1 MERAVDVFLPIYGS
15 YFKGPKE
22 KKDTRYASWSLIGS
36 AEGYTMV
43 SSGGKLLL
51 GVGGLPCASPL
62 LHYLLGPHNSLVPV
76 KGACE
81 ALSAR
86 TSSQGKGFYY
96 VHC

>member
-51 GVGGLPCASPL
+51 GVGGLPSSL
-62 LHYLLGPHNSLVPV
+62 LFSCNPPAVGHVLLR
-76 KGACE
+76 
-81 ALSAR
+81 AR
-86 TSSQGKGFYY
+86 LREDDFSRI
-96 VHC
+96 VRHL